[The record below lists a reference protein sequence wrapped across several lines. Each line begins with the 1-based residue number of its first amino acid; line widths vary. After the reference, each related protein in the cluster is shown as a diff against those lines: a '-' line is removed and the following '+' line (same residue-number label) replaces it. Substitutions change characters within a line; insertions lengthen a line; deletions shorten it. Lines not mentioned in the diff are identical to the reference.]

1 MTDPRD
7 KRHALDPSPGEP
19 LDRSKPTRLY
29 LEYDDSGRFIECD
42 RASGKLIES
51 GVIERP
57 AKKYPSKKA
66 A

>member
-1 MTDPRD
+1 MTDARD

-19 LDRSKPTRLY
+19 LDRTKPTRLY
-29 LEYDDSGRFIECD
+29 LEYEESGVFIECD

-51 GVIERP
+51 GIIERP
-57 AKKYPSKKA
+57 AKEYSSKKA